1 MKKCTKP
8 LNRLSLTLL
17 LICFV
22 WFAKAQTATFP
33 FPQNYN
39 YAYGIKATI
48 SDPTII
54 QARFAEWKAKYYVES
69 GTHARIKYQ
78 VLGEDGSATLSED
91 IGYGM
96 LIMLYMDNTMNQS
109 HACFDK
115 LYNYYKANLDAN
127 GLMNAKTNAFTG
139 NVLLANS
146 VSSADIDV
154 AQALLLADKQWGSAG
169 TINYLSDASSLIQKI
184 WTYETQAYNGSQIVK
199 TSDNS
204 SSLINPS
211 YSIINAFKLFSTNDI
226 NSSHNWL
233 ELAKKSYSVINKT
246 ANVSTGL
253 VPDWAFPDG
262 SLIGVG
268 SNVGDACA
276 SIANAESIAC
286 DLYQSYFLYDAVK
299 TPWRMAQ
306 AYAWYGDVDAKIIA
320 GAIANWS
327 NTTFSG
333 DPSNAFDGYNLDG
346 TVISGLTTSGFTTK
360 GKYHNALFAGCL
372 GISGMVDAQY
382 QNFVNTTWTYA
393 SISEGAN
400 SQSST
405 ATPQLLLLLLMS
417 GNMPNFLDLNPS
429 PVKAYNNST
438 GGCNTIF
445 VSFNKAL
452 NASSVT
458 ASTSSWSVT
467 TNNAST
473 PITFTVN
480 SVALSNDGKTL
491 ALSLAAPIEEP
502 LIQVSYSAISKISSV
517 EGKMLDAFTNLSVE
531 DVNEC
536 ARAFPIHASTN
547 INTDTLRIVFSKS
560 MLASSFVLS
569 DFLVK
574 VNETSVTPLAV
585 FADVNDPT
593 LLVIKIGSG
602 IATSTSKI
610 TVSYTKGS
618 LKSLD
623 GGSPNSFSDFTV
635 TNAIPCG
642 CCETIETF
650 EPLVNTWTTWFPGSM
665 STTTTDPVGT
675 SVVGK
680 FTKGYSSSSSNQYLA
695 VKGDLPKTTIS
706 DSTLNARMLKNAV
719 LKMRVYVSKAGAPI
733 RVRLQD
739 RYKGTS
745 NAYATSIERTCT
757 VAKANTWTNV
767 AFDFSSLLPT
777 TTNLNE
783 IQIDLEPDI
792 AISVSETMYFDDIRL
807 CPVSATTK
815 IVHGNTS
822 IDGSQIKL
830 ECNTQMSVPT
840 NFTDFTI
847 VPSNTITSIVI
858 DPNDNKSFI
867 LNMATPFTQTDAIT
881 ISYSGNTVIGLNGL
895 KLLPFS
901 NLQIVNLMGRTV
913 TNGWIDNFNVDN
925 TVNSV
930 DVTQNIG
937 GDNLYTRVENISG
950 IGTYSVTAKAS
961 TINSGDYNSWGP
973 NVSPVSSAEVW
984 DISADPVVRFSV
996 AVPAG
1001 ETVYVRADV
1010 VDLVNNRATDGLL
1023 PIKLIA
1029 DGLQHS
1035 YTIDFTYKLENK
1047 FSNTP
1052 GPVDAKNIVTVNLYQ
1067 WKNDTYTPK
1076 LWTGTA
1082 VYDWLSV
1089 GSTIKIYNTSTD
1101 TVALETNAHATSSA
1115 DGEIYLVPSNTA
1127 RAIETLKDVVSK
1139 GLGVKV
1145 TAAKDVAVSIPTTNL
1160 TKGSYIM
1167 YAFNPSNNDLSRQS
1181 NEIQI
1186 KQLSLIDTLFLPSPN
1201 HGSKYDYGYCSPETE
1216 VPFAFA
1222 SKHDG
1227 ANNGGNY
1234 GTFLVY
1240 KTATSLV
1247 PIDTL
1252 VLTNNNIYEFSEPP
1266 VSVTAAPPTWSV
1278 WLLDISDSVSKALG
1292 RVKLSVKAKCGDCS
1306 SILASDKP
1314 LTLSVS
1320 NTNFCTTGQT
1330 IELKSTVHA
1339 AALGMSYD
1347 FLWYKGGV
1355 NPANAVKVTINTTTA
1370 TSLSTTFTDSYTIS
1384 YGDIGLYTLLVR
1396 DHLKPTAVNCQYTAS
1411 VFITASLAPVYTI
1424 TGGGEYKN
1432 GTSPNPVIFNFD
1444 KGKAPY
1450 YCSYVDGSLIS
1461 HTVTVGN
1468 SSSVNPV
1475 TFTVPETIDG
1485 TYKITALTDADNSNC
1500 DAVID
1505 TNKKATI
1512 FKYIAPL
1519 ISFGT
1524 CQQISLNDFNKY
1536 SVSFIND
1543 VITIKGTSSSCNDKD
1558 SIVVTKV
1565 GDSISIVKP
1574 VLTCPAIYTTC
1585 LKPFEVIFKNCVDS
1599 SYKIHTVYSTVEY
1612 WDTIVKKQKFVSA
1625 PQLAFSQTPCT
1636 YDAKCY
1642 VTDSINGG
1650 TINWYSDNT
1659 LTTAIATGN
1668 SFLFTP
1674 SAIGTY
1680 NIYATRTL
1688 NGKTSQAVT
1697 LEVIISKN
1705 PTIALPPPPDTL
1717 FVPLYK
1723 KTVGLKSGQNA
1734 IWEYDGQNV
1743 DTALSYM
1750 FVLPST
1756 EGIYTV
1762 KSKFNLLC
1770 QSFVILHPITVT
1782 NDLPFVNTN
1791 DTTIAMNIGDSIDVL
1806 LSRKDSPK
1814 INWTIKNKLINEA
1827 VDTIETYNYDPLEG
1841 VKCKCIHTDYTV
1853 YTIKA
1858 IKTGIDTLV
1867 WEGFDGTTYYSKR
1880 IICKVG
1886 TQIIQ
1891 DTCPKIAI
1899 EAVNIRICTP
1909 EKSVPECWGI
1919 QYHCSYLPQGV
1930 EAVDTLYTWAQY
1942 NALEVGTHTVDFTV
1956 VFNNACNVKV
1966 SNTVNVTQHQTPK
1979 FPTIHEFNYDS
1990 NAVKT
1995 LYLDSI
2001 PNSNCI
2007 VSWHRDGVDYGIGN
2021 SVLVPFDSIGT
2032 YMIYI
2037 TLTDTVEKCSS
2048 IGNTYLNIKDT
2059 KLPSLSGTVNADGN
2073 PFSNGTIQLFEQNGA
2088 DYTAVAADS
2097 IHIDGTFTFKWLK
2110 TTKYLIRALP
2120 SASQTSYLPSYYV
2133 NALQWQDATVID
2145 LKGKIIGLDLAL
2157 VPSDV
2162 TSSGAGSIS
2171 GAVDL
2176 QDTSFVSKQKALYL
2190 LQMTVIV
2197 MKDGNVVSYGLTDF
2211 EGNYTIN
2218 NLSDG
2223 IYDVYVEM
2231 PGYSK
2236 WSQSVSITNGSSSQA
2251 FFTLKKGEI
2260 TSMTDVSANTDEVI
2274 YPNPANSNI
2283 SIRTNKTF
2291 NTIQIVNIDGVVVFE
2306 KQNPEKLIAIAC
2318 LSSGFYV
2325 IKLISDNQTIIKTFV
2340 KQ

>member
-1 MKKCTKP
+1 MRKCV
-8 LNRLSLTLL
+8 LILL
-17 LICFV
+17 FFV
-22 WFAKAQTATFP
+22 FATGIRAQ
-33 FPQNYN
+33 
-39 YAYGIKATI
+39 
-48 SDPTII
+48 
-54 QARFAEWKAKYYVES
+54 
-69 GTHARIKYQ
+69 
-78 VLGEDGSATLSED
+78 
-91 IGYGM
+91 
-96 LIMLYMDNTMNQS
+96 
-109 HACFDK
+109 
-115 LYNYYKANLDAN
+115 
-127 GLMNAKTNAFTG
+127 
-139 NVLLANS
+139 
-146 VSSADIDV
+146 
-154 AQALLLADKQWGSAG
+154 
-169 TINYLSDASSLIQKI
+169 
-184 WTYETQAYNGSQIVK
+184 
-199 TSDNS
+199 
-204 SSLINPS
+204 INP
-211 YSIINAFKLFSTNDI
+211 
-226 NSSHNWL
+226 
-233 ELAKKSYSVINKT
+233 
-246 ANVSTGL
+246 
-253 VPDWAFPDG
+253 
-262 SLIGVG
+262 
-268 SNVGDACA
+268 
-276 SIANAESIAC
+276 
-286 DLYQSYFLYDAVK
+286 
-299 TPWRMAQ
+299 
-306 AYAWYGDVDAKIIA
+306 
-320 GAIANWS
+320 
-327 NTTFSG
+327 
-333 DPSNAFDGYNLDG
+333 
-346 TVISGLTTSGFTTK
+346 
-360 GKYHNALFAGCL
+360 
-372 GISGMVDAQY
+372 
-382 QNFVNTTWTYA
+382 
-393 SISEGAN
+393 
-400 SQSST
+400 
-405 ATPQLLLLLLMS
+405 
-417 GNMPNFLDLNPS
+417 
-429 PVKAYNNST
+429 
-438 GGCNTIF
+438 
-445 VSFNKAL
+445 
-452 NASSVT
+452 
-458 ASTSSWSVT
+458 
-467 TNNAST
+467 
-473 PITFTVN
+473 
-480 SVALSNDGKTL
+480 
-491 ALSLAAPIEEP
+491 
-502 LIQVSYSAISKISSV
+502 
-517 EGKMLDAFTNLSVE
+517 ML
-531 DVNEC
+531 
-536 ARAFPIHASTN
+536 
-547 INTDTLRIVFSKS
+547 
-560 MLASSFVLS
+560 
-569 DFLVK
+569 
-574 VNETSVTPLAV
+574 
-585 FADVNDPT
+585 
-593 LLVIKIGSG
+593 
-602 IATSTSKI
+602 
-610 TVSYTKGS
+610 
-618 LKSLD
+618 
-623 GGSPNSFSDFTV
+623 
-635 TNAIPCG
+635 
-642 CCETIETF
+642 
-650 EPLVNTWTTWFPGSM
+650 
-665 STTTTDPVGT
+665 
-675 SVVGK
+675 
-680 FTKGYSSSSSNQYLA
+680 
-695 VKGDLPKTTIS
+695 
-706 DSTLNARMLKNAV
+706 
-719 LKMRVYVSKAGAPI
+719 
-733 RVRLQD
+733 
-739 RYKGTS
+739 
-745 NAYATSIERTCT
+745 
-757 VAKANTWTNV
+757 
-767 AFDFSSLLPT
+767 
-777 TTNLNE
+777 
-783 IQIDLEPDI
+783 
-792 AISVSETMYFDDIRL
+792 
-807 CPVSATTK
+807 
-815 IVHGNTS
+815 
-822 IDGSQIKL
+822 
-830 ECNTQMSVPT
+830 
-840 NFTDFTI
+840 
-847 VPSNTITSIVI
+847 
-858 DPNDNKSFI
+858 
-867 LNMATPFTQTDAIT
+867 
-881 ISYSGNTVIGLNGL
+881 
-895 KLLPFS
+895 
-901 NLQIVNLMGRTV
+901 
-913 TNGWIDNFNVDN
+913 
-925 TVNSV
+925 
-930 DVTQNIG
+930 
-937 GDNLYTRVENISG
+937 
-950 IGTYSVTAKAS
+950 
-961 TINSGDYNSWGP
+961 
-973 NVSPVSSAEVW
+973 
-984 DISADPVVRFSV
+984 
-996 AVPAG
+996 
-1001 ETVYVRADV
+1001 
-1010 VDLVNNRATDGLL
+1010 
-1023 PIKLIA
+1023 
-1029 DGLQHS
+1029 
-1035 YTIDFTYKLENK
+1035 
-1047 FSNTP
+1047 
-1052 GPVDAKNIVTVNLYQ
+1052 
-1067 WKNDTYTPK
+1067 
-1076 LWTGTA
+1076 
-1082 VYDWLSV
+1082 
-1089 GSTIKIYNTSTD
+1089 
-1101 TVALETNAHATSSA
+1101 
-1115 DGEIYLVPSNTA
+1115 
-1127 RAIETLKDVVSK
+1127 
-1139 GLGVKV
+1139 
-1145 TAAKDVAVSIPTTNL
+1145 
-1160 TKGSYIM
+1160 
-1167 YAFNPSNNDLSRQS
+1167 
-1181 NEIQI
+1181 
-1186 KQLSLIDTLFLPSPN
+1186 DTLFLPSPN

-1370 TSLSTTFTDSYTIS
+1370 TSLSTAFTDSYTIS

-1396 DHLKPTAVNCQYTAS
+1396 DHLKPTAVKCQYTAS

-1424 TGGGEYKN
+1424 TGGGEYKE
-1432 GTSPNPVIFNFD
+1432 GTSPNPVIFSFD

-1450 YCSYVDGSLIS
+1450 NCTYVDGSQIS

-1475 TFTVPETIDG
+1475 TFTVPEIIDG
-1485 TYKITALTDADNSNC
+1485 TYKITALTDADNGNC

-1512 FKYIAPL
+1512 LKYVAPI

-1612 WDTIVKKQKFVSA
+1612 WDTIVKKQKIVLA
-1625 PQLAFSQTPCT
+1625 PQIT
-1636 YDAKCY
+1636 YSKKISPLGSVFHGVGDTIIY
-1642 VTDSINGG
+1642 TVTDSINGG
-1650 TINWYSDNT
+1650 IITWYSDSK
-1659 LTTAIATGN
+1659 LTKKLATGN
-1668 SFLFTP
+1668 VYKRIL
-1674 SAIGTY
+1674 TY
-1680 NIYATRTL
+1680 KGDNICYATRTINAYVSKSVEVFFL
-1688 NGKTSQAVT
+1688 VVCNKMTVIIPPTQIDVPYYKQYITLKNNNPNAYWTIGYSYQPKQYGSVFSMKIDKTDTSYTIFSGSDSDVMCADDIEYKVNITNYLPYIETRKDTSINISVTDTFNVAFEVNELKNNGYWRIVSESNKAAIDTISTVYCDPFIYNSAHVPVSNCSLSKYVIYTLKAQKIGVDTLYWEGINFPVNGLTYKRIIVHIEEQKIPAPQITPNSLVSPFYLSNETADKPVILSVKDSVNGGVITWYSDSLLTKAVGSGNKYTVVPPFKLSNTKFYVTRTIGTNVSEKTNVGIAVFCKVT
-1697 LEVIISKN
+1697 LNILSPIEVNI
-1705 PTIALPPPPDTL
+1705 
-1717 FVPLYK
+1717 PLYK
-1723 KTVGLKSGQNA
+1723 ENIVLKTTLSDA
-1734 IWEYDGQNV
+1734 IWSLGSNIQKGSIFSYKIDKADTNYSIILGQQ
-1743 DTALSYM
+1743 DP
-1750 FVLPST
+1750 VLCGYQST
-1756 EGIYTV
+1756 TYHVTI
-1762 KSKFNLLC
+1762 
-1770 QSFVILHPITVT
+1770 T

-1930 EAVDTLYTWAQY
+1930 EAVDTLYTWEQY

-2048 IGNTYLNIKDT
+2048 IGNTYLNIKDP
-2059 KLPSLSGTVNADGN
+2059 KLPSLSGTVNAGGN
-2073 PFSNGTIQLFEQNGA
+2073 PFSNGTVQLFEQNGA